1 MKHPNP
7 YCHPEFISGSPSML
21 GQEILKRVQNDR
33 DDSSEL
39 QGSDMARYFRVGKII
54 YVVTSLLLSCLVFI
68 PEHIYAEDIKQG
80 TIPQITRN
88 PFVNAPYSRVRRDD
102 AGTQKETIESTVSN
116 MKVKGIVVNKDYAV
130 ALIGHRLVKT
140 GDTIGEFTV
149 YEISRT
155 GVTLLYEDR
164 VFNIIME

>member
-1 MKHPNP
+1 MKHV
-7 YCHPEFISGSPSML
+7 
-21 GQEILKRVQNDR
+21 K
-33 DDSSEL
+33 
-39 QGSDMARYFRVGKII
+39 KIMF
-54 YVVTSLLLSCLVFI
+54 VVTSFLLSCSVFM
-68 PEHIYAEDIKQG
+68 PLYTFAEETKQG
-80 TIPQITRN
+80 EVPQITRN

-116 MKVKGIVVNKDYAV
+116 MKVKGIVINKDYAV
-130 ALIGHRLVKT
+130 ALIGHRIVKT

-155 GVTLLYEDR
+155 GVTLLYGER